1 MEDETKIRQLE
12 EKLENLQ
19 LEQETKDLQLKK
31 GSEKELQINIDLQNK
46 IYSELLLIYKK
57 LKK

>member
-1 MEDETKIRQLE
+1 MKYKIMEKETKE
-12 EKLENLQ
+12 SQ